1 MKVEVLKKACRYVF
15 VGVRIAVDSGSRR
28 GDTTSKVGWAES
40 SSIKQVSF
48 SSIALYNLCRSS
60 WACSRFSSLHVPSH
74 LRLEARADDV
84 ECCRLGVRGEWGH
97 EGLDHTRGSI
107 QSPALPHGKQSR
119 MRTSSESAKPK
130 VLLMHLHFKG
140 PLGEIEGLCI
150 SGGCC
155 IEQGVGAGRLHGE
168 RRWHGSPAAP
178 TAQGRAA
185 DRLRWVG
192 TQSGAG
198 CGGGDGLVCLGLVCP
213 ELKGVRK
220 GGWKKGAARDIFATK
235 VQF

>member
-1 MKVEVLKKACRYVF
+1 
-15 VGVRIAVDSGSRR
+15 
-28 GDTTSKVGWAES
+28 
-40 SSIKQVSF
+40 
-48 SSIALYNLCRSS
+48 
-60 WACSRFSSLHVPSH
+60 
-74 LRLEARADDV
+74 
-84 ECCRLGVRGEWGH
+84 
-97 EGLDHTRGSI
+97 
-107 QSPALPHGKQSR
+107 

-130 VLLMHLHFKG
+130 VLFMHLHFKG

-198 CGGGDGLVCLGLVCP
+198 GGGGDGLVCLGFPL
-213 ELKGVRK
+213 GVPGSK
-220 GGWKKGAARDIFATK
+220 GGWKKGAAPIGCTLTFLPQKFSFDKVLGPCSIYGWCTIVYYTKKTNLLPKSRNLCDRLHSDSNFKRKSTEERLVPHPSTMYSWHALALVALCASSAAGTPCHGLPTFALYRHIASP
-235 VQF
+235 VHDGEAS